1 MYDRIERAAGR
12 CAAAAAVLVCMIP
25 MGAHAEDMP
34 TLAPLIDKVAPGVV
48 KIEITGRTEQQPPP
62 ADVLLSLRPVP
73 SGDSAAPRSAGARN
87 PASRRKS
94 AESGVIF
101 DANDGLIV
109 VNHHVIA
116 DASRI
121 VVSLNDGRR
130 LRATPVGTDPDTD
143 VALIRV
149 PAENLAAVP
158 FGDSD
163 KVSVG
168 DYAISIGYPFDVGQT
183 VTLGIVSALHRSD
196 LGLGPYED
204 FIQTDAPANPGDSG
218 GALLNH
224 RGELIGLNTVV
235 CGNGP
240 SIGIAFAIP
249 ANAVRAVAEQI
260 AKHGAVRHPSLG
272 IAVADL
278 TPDLARERRLNADQ
292 TGALIA
298 AVNAGSAAQDA
309 GLEVGDIVTAIGA
322 APVRNSADLRNKIL
336 HLGIGE
342 TVDVNV
348 VRNGNPISIRAT
360 LMAREIPSR

>member
-1 MYDRIERAAGR
+1 
-12 CAAAAAVLVCMIP
+12 

-218 GALLNH
+218 GAPPGRTH
-224 RGELIGLNTVV
+224 R
-235 CGNGP
+235 
-240 SIGIAFAIP
+240 
-249 ANAVRAVAEQI
+249 
-260 AKHGAVRHPSLG
+260 AKHGCVWQWPEHRHRLCNSG
-272 IAVADL
+272 ERGSRGGRADRETWRGP
-278 TPDLARERRLNADQ
+278 TPQPGHRGRRPLA
-292 TGALIA
+292 
-298 AVNAGSAAQDA
+298 
-309 GLEVGDIVTAIGA
+309 
-322 APVRNSADLRNKIL
+322 
-336 HLGIGE
+336 
-342 TVDVNV
+342 
-348 VRNGNPISIRAT
+348 
-360 LMAREIPSR
+360 